1 MKLFLNRENSVNK
14 ILLFNNI
21 KSLIKK
27 ILLIKEIPKDNTFP
41 KFEKK
46 PLYQIISKIKNSLNL
61 KDEIRIKKLNNKLI
75 YLEIV
80 K

>member
-1 MKLFLNRENSVNK
+1 M
-14 ILLFNNI
+14 LLFNNI

-27 ILLIKEIPKDNTFP
+27 VLLIKEIHKDNTFP
-41 KFEKK
+41 KFEKRH
-46 PLYQIISKIKNSLNL
+46 LYQIISKIKNSLDL
-61 KDEIRIKKLNNKLI
+61 KEEIRIKKLNNKLI